1 MRDSTK
7 GDPIKNTAEKEH
19 LPLEVVQMDVDKCES
34 VKNALDKIIDEE
46 SRIDILVNNAGYG
59 LFGALE
65 DISIEDVRKQYET
78 NVFGVIRIVQRG
90 LPIMRA

>member
-1 MRDSTK
+1 
-7 GDPIKNTAEKEH
+7 
-19 LPLEVVQMDVDKCES
+19 MDVDKCES